1 MRKFAIVLTSLTS
14 LGVAA
19 SAQAQGPSVGDIAGY
34 VALSATPVGAMT
46 PVVTSA
52 MLGRIAKGY
61 AVTGQYGH
69 LSGDNGAGFN
79 SFGASIS
86 MPVSGFS
93 LGGSLGFLS
102 PSAQGSKSNMM
113 LGLNAE
119 TNLGAWAL
127 GDGKDANLFTMS
139 VRSDFG
145 WANPDDGTGTN
156 NSITALSLS
165 AGAPFALVLKSGD
178 MTWAPFVT
186 PGLGWGRLSANS
198 TSESGTRFMMG
209 AGLGMTHRNGWGV
222 SVGMQKV
229 FIDQGKTVF
238 GLNLSYG
245 K

>member
-19 SAQAQGPSVGDIAGY
+19 SAQAQGPSVSDIAGY

-61 AVTGQYGH
+61 TFSGQYGH
-69 LSGDNGAGFN
+69 LSGDNGSGFN
-79 SFGASIS
+79 SFGASVS

-93 LGGSLGFLS
+93 LGGSLGMVS
-102 PSAQGSKSNMM
+102 PSAQGSKSNLM
-113 LGLNAE
+113 LGANAE

-127 GDGKDANLFTMS
+127 GQGKNANLVTVS
-139 VRSDFG
+139 ARGDFG

-156 NSITALSLS
+156 NSITAMSLS
-165 AGAPFALVLKSGD
+165 AGAPVALVLKNGD

-186 PGLGWGRLSANS
+186 PGLGWGRLSAQG
-198 TSESGTRFMMG
+198 TSESGTRFMFG

-222 SVGMQKV
+222 SAGMQKV
-229 FIDQGKTVF
+229 FIDQGKMVF
-238 GLNLSYG
+238 GLNVSYG

>member
-34 VALSATPVGAMT
+34 VALSTTPVGAMT
-46 PVVTSA
+46 PVVSSA

-61 AVTGQYGH
+61 SITGQYGH
-69 LSGDNGAGFN
+69 LSDDAAGFN
-79 SFGASIS
+79 SFGASVS
-86 MPVSGFS
+86 MPLSGFS
-93 LGGSLGFLS
+93 LGGSLGFMS
-102 PSAQGSKSNMM
+102 PSAQGSKSNLM
-113 LGLNAE
+113 LGANAE

-127 GDGKDANLFTMS
+127 GQGKNANLFTLS
-139 VRSDFG
+139 ARGDFG
-145 WANPDDGTGTN
+145 WANPDDGTGTS

-165 AGAPFALVLKSGD
+165 AGAPLALVLKNGD

-186 PGLGWGRLSANS
+186 PGLGWGRLSANGA
-198 TSESGTRFMMG
+198 SESGTRFMMG

>member
-19 SAQAQGPSVGDIAGY
+19 SAQAQTSVGDAAAY
-34 VALSATPVGAMT
+34 LALSTTPVGAMT
-46 PVVTSA
+46 PVVSSA

-61 AVTGQYGH
+61 SITGQYGH
-69 LSGDNGAGFN
+69 LSDDVGGFN
-79 SFGASIS
+79 SFGASVS

-93 LGGSLGFLS
+93 LGGSLGFMS
-102 PSAQGSKSNMM
+102 PSAQGSKSNLM
-113 LGLNAE
+113 LGANAE

-127 GDGKDANLFTMS
+127 SEGKNANLFTMS
-139 VRSDFG
+139 LRGDLG
-145 WANPDDGTGTN
+145 WANPDDGSGN

-165 AGAPFALVLKSGD
+165 AGAPFALVLKNGD

-186 PGLGWGRLSANS
+186 PGLGWGRLSAQGA
-198 TSESGTRFMMG
+198 SESGTRFMMG

-229 FIDQGKTVF
+229 FIDQGKTVL
-238 GLNLSYG
+238 GLNVSYG

>member
-46 PVVTSA
+46 PVVSSA

-61 AVTGQYGH
+61 SVTGQYGH
-69 LSGDNGAGFN
+69 LSDDAAGFN
-79 SFGASIS
+79 SFGASVS
-86 MPVSGFS
+86 MPLSGFS
-93 LGGSLGFLS
+93 LGGSLGFMS
-102 PSAQGSKSNMM
+102 PSAQGSKSNLM
-113 LGLNAE
+113 LGANAE

-127 GDGKDANLFTMS
+127 GEGKNANLFTLS
-139 VRSDFG
+139 ARGDFG

-165 AGAPFALVLKSGD
+165 AGAPVALVLKNGD

-186 PGLGWGRLSANS
+186 PGLGWGRLSA
-198 TSESGTRFMMG
+198 TGASESGTRFMMG

>member
-61 AVTGQYGH
+61 SIVGQYGH
-69 LSGDNGAGFN
+69 VSDNALGYN
-79 SFGASIS
+79 SFGASVS

-93 LGGSLGFLS
+93 LGGTFGFMS
-102 PSAQGSKSNMM
+102 PSAQGAKSNMM

-127 GDGKDANLFTMS
+127 SDGKDANLFTLS
-139 VRSDFG
+139 ARGDFG
-145 WANPDDGTGTN
+145 WANPQDLGL
-156 NSITALSLS
+156 LSFS
-165 AGAPFALVLKSGD
+165 ASAPFALVLKSGS
-178 MTWAPFVT
+178 MTWAPYVT
-186 PGLGWGRLSANS
+186 PGFGWGRVSPTGAAS
-198 TSESGTRFMMG
+198 VSGTRFMMG
-209 AGLGMTHRNGWGV
+209 GGLGVTHANGWGL
-222 SVGMQKV
+222 SLGMQKI
-229 FIDQGKTVF
+229 FIDQGKTAF
-238 GLNLSYG
+238 GLNVSYG
-245 K
+245 I